1 MNRTAIAA
9 LVIAALV
16 FWPRRGAAET
26 DPATGDTAPIQPQ
39 ARNNPDAVPSDYPD
53 EYFPVDKVRAM
64 GFPIDVNA
72 FLYMIRSSEHRFPTD
87 VVNGACYQI
96 FYGGKRFNDLSDHP
110 VITGELAPVPLPD
123 HMCRAAGLNPPCFTT
138 AAGGYQFI
146 RPTWQRLRDRLGLED
161 FSPASQ
167 DAAAVELL
175 REVGALDLIEQG
187 DIEGAMKKASKA
199 WASLP
204 GNQYQQNPRAPQFA
218 FARFAEGQ
226 RLFA

>member
-1 MNRTAIAA
+1 
-9 LVIAALV
+9 
-16 FWPRRGAAET
+16 
-26 DPATGDTAPIQPQ
+26 
-39 ARNNPDAVPSDYPD
+39 
-53 EYFPVDKVRAM
+53 
-64 GFPIDVNA
+64 
-72 FLYMIRSSEHRFPTD
+72 
-87 VVNGACYQI
+87 
-96 FYGGKRFNDLSDHP
+96 
-110 VITGELAPVPLPD
+110 
-123 HMCRAAGLNPPCFTT
+123 GLNPPCFTT

-204 GNQYQQNPRAPQFA
+204 GSLAQQNPRAPQFA